1 MAGGEFG
8 SILLVGALIVGG
20 IFLLQNPGVLQ
31 QFAPQ
36 SAPMEAPPADE
47 AGSEE
52 PEPAAEEP
60 PPEPEVRTE
69 TEYVP
74 YPVPVPGE
82 PEYEP
87 PPRPLTRKQIC
98 SRYYGG
104 SCASECRQYGYGSR
118 ICQQC
123 IGYCGPPPPEYPRPR
138 HYIPDRPR
146 YEPPR
151 PRPRPFPPNGRE
163 CPRGQRYNWQ
173 KRKCEVVTPP
183 PGGGGGPPSCPS
195 GQKWD
200 RNQKKCVPNTPTPPS
215 TPPSE
220 EPPAG
225 PSTSPDAG
233 EPESTGQPPTNAN
246 YGYSYY
252 SGWY

>member
-36 SAPMEAPPADE
+36 AAPPMEAE
-47 AGSEE
+47 AAPEGE
-52 PEPAAEEP
+52 PEPEAEEP

-82 PEYEP
+82 PEYQP

-104 SCASECRQYGYGSR
+104 SCVSECRQYGYGSR

-146 YEPPR
+146 YDPP
-151 PRPRPFPPNGRE
+151 PRPRPFPKPGRE

-173 KRKCEVVTPP
+173 KRKCEVITPQP
-183 PGGGGGPPSCPS
+183 GPGGGGGGGGGPPSCPS

-200 RNQKKCVPNTPTPPS
+200 RNQKKCVPNTPTPP
-215 TPPSE
+215 PSE
-220 EPPAG
+220 QPPAG

>member
-1 MAGGEFG
+1 MAGGDFG
-8 SILLVGALIVGG
+8 AILLVGALLVGG
-20 IFLLQNPGVLQ
+20 IFLLQNPSILQ

-36 SAPMEAPPADE
+36 PPMEAPPAE
-47 AGSEE
+47 AEEEPPAEE
-52 PEPAAEEP
+52 PEPEP
-60 PPEPEVRTE
+60 QQPQ

-74 YPVPVPGE
+74 YPVPVPNEE
-82 PEYEP
+82 PDYPP

-123 IGYCGPPPPEYPRPR
+123 ISYCGPPPPEYPRPR
-138 HYIPDRPR
+138 HYIPDYR
-146 YEPPR
+146 PPR
-151 PRPRPFPPNGRE
+151 PRQPPRRPFPPNGRE

-173 KRKCEVVTPP
+173 KRKCEVVPKPPKPTPEP
-183 PGGGGGPPSCPS
+183 AP
-195 GQKWD
+195 
-200 RNQKKCVPNTPTPPS
+200 TPTPE
-215 TPPSE
+215 TP
-220 EPPAG
+220 

-233 EPESTGQPPTNAN
+233 TPESSGQPPANTN